1 MVNYKTLPVGSNP
14 PKEVYAII
22 EVPRGER
29 NKYEF
34 DPDLN
39 VFKLD
44 RVLHSSVHYPTGYG
58 FIPQTL
64 AEDGDPLDV
73 MVMTHGETFTGC
85 LIEVRPV
92 GMLKMRDD
100 KGLDHK
106 ILSVPINDPMYTH
119 VRRLGDL
126 PAHLPSEIEHF
137 FSIYKEL
144 EGKHVESFGW
154 YDFFTAEQ
162 TILESMKA
170 YKQSLNKIVKP
181 GKKED
186 KVVKKTAKKL
196 ASVTKNVPAANNKKK
211 DQVPAPKVDVE

>member
-1 MVNYKTLPVGSNP
+1 MIDFKSLPAGKNP
-14 PKEVYAII
+14 PKVLNAII

-34 DPDLN
+34 DPDLG

-44 RVLHSSVHYPTGYG
+44 RVLYASVHYPTGYG

-73 MVMTHGETFTGC
+73 MVMTHGATFTGC
-85 LIEVRPV
+85 LIEVRPI
-92 GMLKMRDD
+92 GMLKMSDD

-106 ILSVPINDPMYTH
+106 ILSVPINDPIYAN
-119 VRRLGDL
+119 VRRLADISS
-126 PAHLPSEIEHF
+126 HLPTEIEHF
-137 FSIYKEL
+137 FSVYKEL
-144 EGKHVESFGW
+144 EGKAVESFGW

-170 YKQSLNKIVKP
+170 YKVALEE
-181 GKKED
+181 KEG
-186 KVVKKTAKKL
+186 
-196 ASVTKNVPAANNKKK
+196 KKK
-211 DQVPAPKVDVE
+211 DKKKSKSGKKPDFVEISPSTQEEVDLKSLKIDGAGNEE

>member
-1 MVNYKTLPVGSNP
+1 MIDFKSLPPGKNP
-14 PKEVYAII
+14 PKVLNAII

-34 DPDLN
+34 DPDLG

-44 RVLHSSVHYPTGYG
+44 RVLYASVHYPTGYG

-73 MVMTHGETFTGC
+73 MVMTHGATFTGC
-85 LIEVRPV
+85 LIEVRPI
-92 GMLKMRDD
+92 GMLKMSDD

-106 ILSVPINDPMYTH
+106 ILSVPINDPIYAN
-119 VRRLGDL
+119 VRRLADISS
-126 PAHLPSEIEHF
+126 HLPTEIEHF
-137 FSIYKEL
+137 FSVYKEL
-144 EGKHVESFGW
+144 EGKAVESFGW

-170 YKQSLNKIVKP
+170 YKAALEE
-181 GKKED
+181 KEG
-186 KVVKKTAKKL
+186 
-196 ASVTKNVPAANNKKK
+196 KKK
-211 DQVPAPKVDVE
+211 DKKKSKSGKKPDFVEISPSTQEEVDLKSLKIDGAGNEE

>member
-1 MVNYKTLPVGSNP
+1 MIDFKSLPAGKNP
-14 PKEVYAII
+14 PKVLNAII

-34 DPDLN
+34 DPDLG

-44 RVLHSSVHYPTGYG
+44 RVLYASVHYPTGYG

-73 MVMTHGETFTGC
+73 MVMTHGATFTGC
-85 LIEVRPV
+85 LIEVRPI
-92 GMLKMRDD
+92 GMLKMSDD

-106 ILSVPINDPMYTH
+106 ILSVPINDPIYAN
-119 VRRLGDL
+119 VRRLADISS
-126 PAHLPSEIEHF
+126 HLPTEIEHF
-137 FSIYKEL
+137 FSVYKEL
-144 EGKHVESFGW
+144 EGKAVESFGW

-170 YKQSLNKIVKP
+170 YKAALEE
-181 GKKED
+181 KEG
-186 KVVKKTAKKL
+186 
-196 ASVTKNVPAANNKKK
+196 KKK
-211 DQVPAPKVDVE
+211 DKKKSKSGKKPDFVEISPSTQEEVDLKSLKIDGAGNEE